1 MSDDL
6 QDCEVVGQ
14 FHADLLV
21 ERLPDSDSAGFS
33 NDLEKDASL
42 DAAPK
47 TVARRVFLQT
57 R

>member
-21 ERLPDSDSAGFS
+21 ERLPDSGSAGFS